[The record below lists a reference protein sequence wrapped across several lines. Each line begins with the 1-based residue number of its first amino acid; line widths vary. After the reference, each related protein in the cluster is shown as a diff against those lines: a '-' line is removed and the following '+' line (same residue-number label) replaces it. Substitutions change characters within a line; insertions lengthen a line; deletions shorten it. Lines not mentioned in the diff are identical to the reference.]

1 MMRKQKTR
9 RKKCKKGY
17 LAAIAIIILIA
28 GTTTGSTLAYL
39 NRQQSLNNTFQ
50 VAHATT
56 KVLELFENNTIKNV
70 RVKNTGNTPVY
81 IRAAIIASWQ
91 DENGDSVGGYSP
103 EEMVDYTLKLGQIS
117 ADGKWIL
124 AKDGFYYYTMP
135 VDENEET
142 ADLISECKE
151 SSVSEH
157 QKDGLFL
164 SVDIASQSIQ
174 TEPEKAVLEAWG
186 QGNGP
191 VSRIGSNGELIIQEK
206 GGN

>member
-1 MMRKQKTR
+1 MRKRRVRR
-9 RKKCKKGY
+9 RKRHHN
-17 LAAIAIIILIA
+17 LAAAAILVLIT
-28 GTTTGSTLAYL
+28 GTAAGSTLAYMSK
-39 NRQQSLNNTFQ
+39 QQGLDNTFQ
-50 VAHATT
+50 AAHAATE
-56 KVLELFENNTIKNV
+56 VLESFNNNVKKDV
-70 RVKNTGNTPVY
+70 RVKNTGNTPIY
-81 IRAAIIASWQ
+81 IRAAITASWQ
-91 DENGDSVGGYSP
+91 DENGDAVWADGP
-103 EEMVDYTLKLGQIS
+103 EEGADYTLKLGQTTT
-117 ADGKWIL
+117 DGEWVL

-174 TEPEKAVLEAWG
+174 TEPGKAVLEAWG

-191 VSRIGSNGELIIQEK
+191 VSRVGSNGELIIQEK